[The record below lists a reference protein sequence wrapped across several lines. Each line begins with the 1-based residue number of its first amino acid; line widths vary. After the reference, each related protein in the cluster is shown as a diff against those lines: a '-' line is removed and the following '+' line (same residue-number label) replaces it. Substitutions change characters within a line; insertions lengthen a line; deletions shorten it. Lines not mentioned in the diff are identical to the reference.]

1 MNEQEAQGR
10 AREDQNE
17 VTAMETEDKGP
28 TAKLRDLENSK
39 AGTLVPGPEVPGA
52 QNPES
57 EEIKREINPN
67 TE

>member
-1 MNEQEAQGR
+1 MRTSEGPAAAEQKPVVEQSP
-10 AREDQNE
+10 
-17 VTAMETEDKGP
+17 TE
-28 TAKLRDLENSK
+28 KLRENERVASP
-39 AGTLVPGPEVPGA
+39 VPGT